1 MKKLFSSFIFIITVI
16 AISTQVSTAQLFE
29 KGKKVAD
36 GGLYFPSSTT
46 ILKAGVSYGIADNI
60 GAGIEARY
68 FSSSVG
74 VFGKV
79 NYDFAPSLNLGDKV
93 FLYGG
98 GKLGS
103 YFGGGKSQ
111 FAVLGQLG
119 GGYMFNEKIGA
130 NAEVEFGIING
141 SGSQFGLGIVY
152 KLD

>member
-1 MKKLFSSFIFIITVI
+1 MKKLLTFSFLLAVI
-16 AISTQVSTAQLFE
+16 AISSQDSKAQLYE

-36 GGLYFPSSTT
+36 GGLYFLSGAT
-46 ILKAGVSYGIADNI
+46 ILKAGLSYGVADNV
-60 GAGIEARY
+60 GAGLEVRY

-79 NYDFAPSLNLGDKV
+79 NYDFAQDLKLGDKV

-103 YFGGGKSQ
+103 YFGSGKSQ
-111 FAVLGQLG
+111 FSVLGQLG
-119 GGYMFNEKIGA
+119 GGYMFNEKVGA
-130 NAEVEFGIING
+130 NAEVEFGIVNG